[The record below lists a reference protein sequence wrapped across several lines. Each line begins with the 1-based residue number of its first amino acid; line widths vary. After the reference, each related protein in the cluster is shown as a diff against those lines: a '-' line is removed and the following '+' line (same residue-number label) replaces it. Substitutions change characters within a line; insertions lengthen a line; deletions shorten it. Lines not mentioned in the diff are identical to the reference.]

1 VKANDAQS
9 KSFFMRLKIKEAD
22 KSSHNYSYI
31 RSTVGI
37 FRWNFRG
44 VKFALWE
51 ATGERPI
58 RLFNRL
64 AMKTLKKLADVP
76 L

>member
-1 VKANDAQS
+1 
-9 KSFFMRLKIKEAD
+9 M
-22 KSSHNYSYI
+22 
-31 RSTVGI
+31 GI

-44 VKFALWE
+44 VKFGLGE
-51 ATGERPI
+51 ATDEQLI